1 MALGSYTGPRASHA
15 FTAYFRAR
23 FEEYAEEL
31 SYRRYLTDA
40 IMYLGQGKAP
50 SVSWFDILTKPAVQ
64 DFDPEKV
71 ADDIVAR
78 LGGDDR

>member
-1 MALGSYTGPRASHA
+1 
-15 FTAYFRAR
+15 
-23 FEEYAEEL
+23 
-31 SYRRYLTDA
+31 
-40 IMYLGQGKAP
+40 MYLGQGKAP